1 MTLQDT
7 RVTARTADG
16 INLAIRRLRTEG
28 ETRATV
34 VLQHGLGANGRSFD
48 ARGRSLVRHLAEQG
62 FDCFVPELR
71 GAGRSQRPTGSFG
84 LDEYI
89 EQDIPA
95 ILDAVRNESG
105 RDTVRWVGHSM
116 GGILMMLYAIEHP
129 DAPVDR
135 LLAIGSALDYRPGKS
150 VHRDTKKFR
159 FLAGDWLPTLPF
171 RFLSQLNGTVAGY
184 GPLLP
189 AEKMNFW
196 RSNIEPEMTRHVMNT
211 CFEPIPMRLL
221 DDLATTFA
229 DAGLS
234 RKKGELLY
242 LPDAH
247 RLVLPTCLIGGSRDA
262 QAPTETI
269 DETARLLRGAK
280 DLEVVRF
287 GKPHGHDDDYGHV
300 DLLVGR
306 RAQHE
311 VWPVIGE
318 YLGRVLGRASGR
330 EQGRA

>member
-1 MTLQDT
+1 MTLLDT
-7 RVTARTADG
+7 RINARTGDG
-16 INLAIRRLRTEG
+16 INLAIRRLRRAGPER

-34 VLQHGLGANGRSFD
+34 VLQHGLGSNGRSFD
-48 ARGRSLVRHLAEQG
+48 LRGRSLVRHLAEQG

-71 GAGRSQRPTGSFG
+71 GAGRSDRPRTSFG
-84 LDEYI
+84 LDEYL
-89 EQDIPA
+89 EHDIPT

-105 RDTVRWVGHSM
+105 RDEVRWVGHSM

-129 DAPVDR
+129 DVAVER
-135 LLAIGSALDYRPGKS
+135 LLTIGSALDYRPGKS

-171 RFLSQLNGTVAGY
+171 GLLSQLNGAVAGY

-196 RSNIEPEMTRHVMNT
+196 RSNIEPEMARRVLNT

-234 RKKGELLY
+234 RKQGALLY
-242 LPDAH
+242 LPEAH
-247 RLVLPTCLIGGSRDA
+247 RLVVPTCLIGGSRDA
-262 QAPTETI
+262 QAPAETI
-269 DETARLLRGAK
+269 DETARLLRGAST
-280 DLEVVRF
+280 LEVVRF
-287 GKPHGHDDDYGHV
+287 GKPHGHEDDYGHV

-306 RAQHE
+306 RAEHE

-318 YLGRVLGRASGR
+318 YLGRPLGRA
-330 EQGRA
+330 